1 MEGMT
6 SSQLIQ
12 EMLEKSK
19 LAAEKEEATG
29 EPGSALVP
37 AIFSSNS
44 IPSSSDLSTA
54 TNVRQDALVRLPP
67 TPHPVFTGASVHESG
82 RDLVAIHTR
91 AASQSGGVFFQ
102 GLECLDTRP
111 ITRNTSYATGICKS
125 WGNITKVD
133 NVSIALP
140 GTERIQTP
148 GIVKSALRRISS
160 HKFDKRESKLALPRR
175 GSTPKPTDCLELK
188 VVLSKSD
195 QIFSPD
201 TLKPT
206 FPTKSGSFRRG
217 DYSDQKFT
225 FLSTQREKSNS
236 LMKVVKT
243 GAESVAEKPASKEML
258 LTSREATTAKKPGG
272 NVGMSGGGGGVS
284 AGGGGGGGGTA
295 ESATSEGGRSNLK
308 RESRKIKAL
317 DTTAVFPSENVS
329 VIAKT
334 ELFESKDA
342 CPVKTSSIKRDK
354 PNVDPSKD
362 KSPRL
367 LQGDISAFSTS
378 NV

>member
-1 MEGMT
+1 MT

-19 LAAEKEEATG
+19 LRAENEENLG

-37 AIFSSNS
+37 AIISSNLL
-44 IPSSSDLSTA
+44 PSPSDLATA
-54 TNVRQDALVRLPP
+54 TNVRQEALVRLPP

-91 AASQSGGVFFQ
+91 AASQSCGVFFQ

-133 NVSIALP
+133 NVNITLP

-195 QIFSPD
+195 QIFNPD
-201 TLKPT
+201 TLKAP
-206 FPTKSGSFRRG
+206 FPSKSGSFRRG
-217 DYSDQKFT
+217 DYSDQKLT
-225 FLSTQREKSNS
+225 FLSTQREKSGS
-236 LMKVVKT
+236 LMKVVKPGSELGT
-243 GAESVAEKPASKEML
+243 EKPATKEML
-258 LTSREATTAKKPGG
+258 LTSRETSAAKKTGG
-272 NVGMSGGGGGVS
+272 GVGMSGGVVSGGGGV
-284 AGGGGGGGGTA
+284 G
-295 ESATSEGGRSNLK
+295 ESAMSEGGRSNLK

-329 VIAKT
+329 VIAKA

-354 PNVDPSKD
+354 SNVDSSKD